1 MRAQRLDEHGHA
13 FGAQAVQIE
22 IDAELDHLGANHLVV
37 GEQRLRRDG
46 PILREGRD
54 DVLLLGLEVTEQLPL
69 EGDPFAFELPPVA
82 AVGARQDRLEA
93 SIQPVVVA
101 REHAAERGEAF
112 PGHGCTASAGSAVSA
127 NRANRGNS
135 SWMRSA

>member
-1 MRAQRLDEHGHA
+1 
-13 FGAQAVQIE
+13 

-37 GEQRLRRDG
+37 GEQHLRREG
-46 PILREGRD
+46 PIPREGRD
-54 DVLLLGLEVTEQLPL
+54 DVLLFGLEVTEQLAL
-69 EGDPFAFELPPVA
+69 EGYPFGFELLPVA

-112 PGHGCTASAGSAVSA
+112 PGHGCTASTGSAVSA
-127 NRANRGNS
+127 VSVDRANGGNS
-135 SWMRSA
+135 SWMRSAYASTRRA